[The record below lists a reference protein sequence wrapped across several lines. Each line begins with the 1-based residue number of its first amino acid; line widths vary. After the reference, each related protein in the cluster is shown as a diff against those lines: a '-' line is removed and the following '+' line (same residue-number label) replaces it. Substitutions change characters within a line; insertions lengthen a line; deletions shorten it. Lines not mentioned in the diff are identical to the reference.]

1 MGNAD
6 KKVNRNYLCIF
17 QGGIYMSVEGI
28 KNVQAAMQ
36 ASPVAQVSQSKVAET
51 EAVTSAKPAIEDI
64 KVNTE
69 ETNLGN
75 NREYSNEQ
83 IKKTVADM
91 NKKLQNISCQYGI
104 HEGTGRVTIKMVD
117 KETKDVIKEFPAEET
132 LELIAKAWE
141 LAGIMVDKRL

>member
-1 MGNAD
+1 MRLSKEG
-6 KKVNRNYLCIF
+6 F
-17 QGGIYMSVEGI
+17 YMTVEGI

-36 ASPVAQVSQSKVAET
+36 ATQPMPQVSQPKMAEVEQAEAPKVAAE
-51 EAVTSAKPAIEDI
+51 PL
-64 KVNTE
+64 KVNTDDKG
-69 ETNLGN
+69 LGN

>member
-1 MGNAD
+1 MAIDGLN
-6 KKVNRNYLCIF
+6 
-17 QGGIYMSVEGI
+17 
-28 KNVQAAMQ
+28 NVQATPVQ
-36 ASPVAQVSQSKVAET
+36 APQMSQVSQPKVT
-51 EAVTSAKPAIEDI
+51 EVEEPASARTLVEDI

-69 ETNLGN
+69 DVGSGN